1 VEPETRISQ
10 PRIATLQEE
19 GPFQGGVLTLKI
31 EPLRIEWLLGKSTE
45 TLAEE
50 DTLPVLGR
58 LIETLPEFKALM
70 TRWLAVPD
78 VPPVNRLALGA
89 VLLQP
94 VDTRQEGYRRL
105 SSYLRAVHVD
115 PETSSD
121 FFYQI
126 NRRRPSRTGVA
137 NLNINRL
144 SKWSSS
150 LAMRRMIV
158 AGPGGVSIAAAQ
170 EFHACRLELD
180 INTAPEFPGPLPNE
194 IRAGLLDEFVDLSL
208 EIAREGDIP

>member
-1 VEPETRISQ
+1 MNQQVTPPRPDISVWLTQALRLTVFPTPQAQIGSVAWWSGLTGVEPETRISQ
-10 PRIATLQEE
+10 PRIATRQEE

-105 SSYLRAVHVD
+105 SSYL
-115 PETSSD
+115 
-121 FFYQI
+121 
-126 NRRRPSRTGVA
+126 
-137 NLNINRL
+137 
-144 SKWSSS
+144 
-150 LAMRRMIV
+150 
-158 AGPGGVSIAAAQ
+158 
-170 EFHACRLELD
+170 
-180 INTAPEFPGPLPNE
+180 
-194 IRAGLLDEFVDLSL
+194 
-208 EIAREGDIP
+208 